1 MQGFPY
7 LQKWRF
13 NVKKKILSLL
23 LVFMMCFS
31 VFTGCALVERKDEK
45 YYEAVVATI
54 TYQDNSTQEITKREL
69 ITAFNS
75 YGYNYVQNYGQTTE
89 QAVKTTIETIVEKY
103 LTIKDVKDRYEAMGE
118 ELFDASEKSY
128 LWDSTYDAVLSNLK
142 SYLEGYEEPEGDSS
156 STNTDASVFTDYSS
170 QIDSLVQDKNGNWV
184 IKKKNTDTAIR
195 GNYTVHSNEYGNFD
209 FELEVD
215 GEYPFQDLMFE
226 NIYAMTEEK
235 AWSVAYNRYL
245 EDIKDDY
252 SYKNLKGDEW
262 FKFKIN
268 RVYEILR
275 DNYIVEKYEDLYNK
289 ANGDISN
296 VTVTDVLKAYSQRV
310 RVDYTNYVLEEN
322 FSSFESSV
330 LTDIANVDYI
340 VENKDN
346 ASVGNYFYVAPIKIS
361 VDGLSKLQTQRDNG
375 EISNAQYNI
384 EVQKL
389 FDRNKE
395 LVSVRNAETGKVED
409 TISVNTLET
418 YLQRDVKGSTENKVE
433 QYRKYFYLYNDD
445 DTYKNADYN
454 AVFGVNASGTEAI
467 TPEGYEDEAIQEAIL
482 KLYNDGNAEIGDM
495 SEIVQA
501 DDGFYVFFYAGKVQ
515 NLFDVTSSFDASSD
529 QENIKILAS
538 TKLNVFSSKKLLDLL
553 YDELA
558 SDNFSVFQ
566 NMDMNDLRDKTKS
579 IEIHTENIKDL
590 Y

>member
-128 LWDSTYDAVLSNLK
+128 LCDSTYDAVLSNLK

-310 RVDYTNYVLEEN
+310 RVDYTNYVMEEN

-346 ASVGNYFYVAPIKIS
+346 ASAGNYFYVAPIKIS
-361 VDGLSKLQTQRDNG
+361 VEGLSELQTQRDNG

-538 TKLNVFSSKKLLDLL
+538 TKLNVFSSKTLLDLL